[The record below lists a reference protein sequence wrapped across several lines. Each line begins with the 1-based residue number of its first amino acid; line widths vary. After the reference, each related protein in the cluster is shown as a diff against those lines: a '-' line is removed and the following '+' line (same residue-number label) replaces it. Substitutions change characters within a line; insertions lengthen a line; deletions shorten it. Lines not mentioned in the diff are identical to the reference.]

1 MDTFILAG
9 IVKTIWDG
17 ALSHI
22 GESLMSR
29 LIGLSTSRSPEN
41 IEMIATIIKDDTQ
54 IQQQVEQLEGKKKEE
69 LRDSSIDLLKKALVN
84 SNLASSNKRRTL
96 LSKIQVREDFDGGR
110 NIDNYSDTDF
120 TDRLV
125 LFLSSTEQKTCLKS
139 LCEEIE
145 TMIKTGDLHDNVRA
159 IASLLK

>member
-1 MDTFILAG
+1 MDTFILAGIVTG

-54 IQQQVEQLEGKKKEE
+54 IQQ
-69 LRDSSIDLLKKALVN
+69 
-84 SNLASSNKRRTL
+84 
-96 LSKIQVREDFDGGR
+96 
-110 NIDNYSDTDF
+110 
-120 TDRLV
+120 
-125 LFLSSTEQKTCLKS
+125 
-139 LCEEIE
+139 
-145 TMIKTGDLHDNVRA
+145 
-159 IASLLK
+159 

>member
-17 ALSHI
+17 ALSHV
-22 GESLMSR
+22 GESLMSK
-29 LIGLSTSRSPEN
+29 LIGFSTSRSPEN

-96 LSKIQVREDFDGGR
+96 LSKIQVREDFDGK
-110 NIDNYSDTDF
+110 NIDNYSDIDF

-145 TMIKTGDLHDNVRA
+145 TMIKTGDLHDNIRA

>member
-1 MDTFILAG
+1 
-9 IVKTIWDG
+9 
-17 ALSHI
+17 
-22 GESLMSR
+22 
-29 LIGLSTSRSPEN
+29 
-41 IEMIATIIKDDTQ
+41 
-54 IQQQVEQLEGKKKEE
+54 
-69 LRDSSIDLLKKALVN
+69 
-84 SNLASSNKRRTL
+84 L
-96 LSKIQVREDFDGGR
+96 LSKIQVREDFDGK